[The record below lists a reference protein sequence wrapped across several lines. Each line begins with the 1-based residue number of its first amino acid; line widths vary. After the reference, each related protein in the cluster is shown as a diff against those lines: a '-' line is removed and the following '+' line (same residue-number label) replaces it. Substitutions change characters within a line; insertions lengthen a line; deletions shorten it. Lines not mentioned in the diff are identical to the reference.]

1 MARLLMRAYL
11 VLALAI
17 CGWGLWKVYVHPPA
31 SMKVTRDGVPYFTP
45 PVIDPTTGKPVTVEA
60 LVRHYKGAKP

>member
-11 VLALAI
+11 ALALAI